1 MTTEE
6 MKLFEERNKLDDL
19 VYQTSLKVNA
29 AFELFSIYLD
39 YKGRNENTKAMNE
52 RLEALETSIMLTLRD
67 AKLELDMHVD
77 PESFLVIAYFENKE
91 KGVCYE

>member
-1 MTTEE
+1 MNNQE
-6 MKLFEERNKLDDL
+6 MKLFEERDKLEDL

-29 AFELFSIYLD
+29 AFELFSIYID

-52 RLEALETSIMLTLRD
+52 SLEALETSIIIALRD

-77 PESFLVIAYFENKE
+77 PESSLVKKYFEKAAE
-91 KGVCYE
+91 Q